1 MKLICVFKHPFLI
14 EEKKNEKMKDY
25 EVEVVSSKYPS
36 TFHLLSRVFLTI
48 KGISGLPLRDMTQ

>member
-1 MKLICVFKHPFLI
+1 LRR
-14 EEKKNEKMKDY
+14 KKIEKMKDY

>member
-14 EEKKNEKMKDY
+14 EEKKIEKMKDY

-36 TFHLLSRVFLTI
+36 TFDLLSRVFLTI